1 MKNNS
6 SIPNLSLPSHPQQAL
21 PAENVT
27 RSTSTS
33 TEQVTPSFLC
43 HVLTVAML
51 ACFAL
56 GGWLFAGNPNS
67 HASSSVRQIDHL
79 SNSPVAET
87 NLPALSTTSIEKIR
101 LGQRVVG
108 RNPLRHETQGP
119 SSITPEHWRAVF
131 LTMQAHGVQY
141 DLAFLRS
148 LDWLK
153 ATGAEAGDEIHL
165 HLPEM
170 GLDGPALVESINSC
184 PPIELA
190 DAPRHGEPPR
200 MLVTGTM
207 RHLASNILDVAITGL
222 DEPLGV
228 TDTHPLWSET
238 RQDFVVAGQLQIGE
252 HLRSETGVISQVT
265 SITPHR
271 GSPEFTYN
279 LEIDGEHVY
288 EVGTSGILSHNS
300 CPGGLG
306 NIGSH
311 DPMDAGKALDRAE
324 DWLGPGYRE
333 IAAGVF
339 RSSDDLRQFRMTGW
353 DLMGTHSGGVPHVH
367 FEAINPNNSRD
378 IIENLHIL
386 ITE

>member
-1 MKNNS
+1 MKTL
-6 SIPNLSLPSHPQQAL
+6 SIPNLSLPDNPQQAL

-27 RSTSTS
+27 RSNSTA
-33 TEQVTPSFLC
+33 TEPARPSLLY

-56 GGWLFAGNPNS
+56 GGWLLAGNPNS
-67 HASSSVRQIDHL
+67 HASSSAGPMGNL
-79 SNSPVAET
+79 SNSTTTPG
-87 NLPALSTTSIEKIR
+87 NQQALSTTSIEEIR

-108 RNPLRHETQGP
+108 RNPLRHETQSP
-119 SSITPEHWRAVF
+119 TSITPEHWRAIH

-148 LDWLK
+148 LDWLE
-153 ATGAEAGDEIHL
+153 ATGAEPGGEIHL

-184 PPIELA
+184 PPIEPA
-190 DAPRHGEPPR
+190 DGPRHSESPR
-200 MLVTGTM
+200 MLVTGTI
-207 RHLASNILDVAITGL
+207 RHLASNILEVAITGL
-222 DEPLGV
+222 DGPLGV

-238 RQDFVVAGQLQIGE
+238 RQDFVVAGQLQVGE

-271 GSPEFTYN
+271 GAPESTYN

-339 RSSDDLRQFRMTGW
+339 RSSDDLRQFRMTSW

-378 IIENLHIL
+378 IIENLHIF